1 MANIGDRVKVDLRRF
16 FKGNKHLKFLIQGI
30 DKYDLE
36 DIIPKQVIGTVRR
49 IASNG
54 AIGIEFDWCVLDV
67 SKVDPNVGTL
77 HHTAKNG
84 YGVYINR
91 EYLSQGLKT
100 GAEVIRTHHK
110 VGAMVATDI
119 NDYDHDLI
127 ACI

>member
-16 FKGNKHLKFLIQGI
+16 FKVNRQLEFLIQGI
-30 DKYDLE
+30 DEYDLE

-67 SKVDPNVGTL
+67 SKVDRNVGTL

-84 YGVYINR
+84 YGVYITR
-91 EYLSQGLKT
+91 EFLSQGLKT
-100 GAEVIRTHHK
+100 GAEVIETHHK
-110 VGAMVATDI
+110 VGAMV
-119 NDYDHDLI
+119 YDHDLI